1 MFHEWSFF
9 DPTDVIFKL
18 EMFNFA
24 QYVVD
29 GVIGKVKIA
38 KSTLATLIYTRNS
51 RRSVNTSCLKQ
62 KRNRTGIIHAR
73 LSLANI
79 KHPSQVQILN
89 TV

>member
-51 RRSVNTSCLKQ
+51 SFS
-62 KRNRTGIIHAR
+62 
-73 LSLANI
+73 
-79 KHPSQVQILN
+79 
-89 TV
+89 

>member
-38 KSTLATLIYTRNS
+38 KSTLATLIYTCN
-51 RRSVNTSCLKQ
+51 VVQLTLPVW
-62 KRNRTGIIHAR
+62 NRKETAR
-73 LSLANI
+73 E
-79 KHPSQVQILN
+79 
-89 TV
+89 